1 MSTNNKSQTT
11 HNQHIVPRSYLK
23 LFAESNSK
31 KNFIIGVKQ
40 RSYSNFI
47 SFKKSIN
54 SVACFPDYYEVPDK
68 IINYWED
75 FFANK
80 IEPYCTLRLPF
91 LIQKIL
97 QLKSGDIA
105 LTSEEISDLC
115 TFICVQSFRVP
126 PWINESYILG
136 HNSLEEEKSDIRS
149 TLIPSLP
156 EHLQAVAE
164 ETLSNTN
171 YSDSSIKDIMLETLT
186 NADKLKKYVQILS
199 QKTWAAYINTTNIP
213 FFTSDNPV
221 VRYNM
226 QAHSSSYSKNG
237 LANNY
242 STLLFPLTPSILIQI
257 APTWMFGPNYERYDR
272 RAFVIDNSDIGFI
285 YTCNQMQK
293 DQCYKQFFIPPKYFD
308 ILTH

>member
-1 MSTNNKSQTT
+1 MEDSTQEQITRK
-11 HNQHIVPRSYLK
+11 QHIVPCSYLK
-23 LFAESNSK
+23 FFAESKSK
-31 KNFIIGVKQ
+31 KNYIIGVKQ
-40 RSYSNFI
+40 RSNSNFI
-47 SFKKSIN
+47 SFKKSISN
-54 SVACFPDYYEVPDK
+54 VACFPDYYEVPDK
-68 IINYWED
+68 ITNYWES

-80 IEPYCTLRLPF
+80 IEPYCTLKLPF

-115 TFICVQSFRVP
+115 TFICIQSFRVP

-136 HNSLEEEKSDIRS
+136 RNSLEEEKSVIRS

-156 EHLQAVAE
+156 EHLRLVAE
-164 ETLSNTN
+164 EVLSNAT
-171 YSDSSIKDIMLETLT
+171 YSNSAIKDVMLETLT
-186 NADKLKKYVQILS
+186 NDSKLKKYIQVLL
-199 QKTWAAYINTTNIP
+199 QKSWIAYFNATNIP

-226 QAHSSSYSKNG
+226 KVYSSSYSKNG

-257 APTWMFGPNYERYDR
+257 APHWMIGPNYKQCDR
-272 RAFVIDNSDIGFI
+272 RVFSIDNSHISFI
-285 YTCNQMQK
+285 RVCNQLQK

-308 ILTH
+308 TLTH